1 MAGIRVTTAPSV
13 EPIALADVKS
23 YLRISG
29 SAEDTLLNTMIE
41 TVRVFCEEFTGRAL
55 ITQTI
60 TMTLDAT
67 NESHNML
74 WEGTRTGPYIN
85 FYKDFIS
92 LAKAPLQSVTSVKTY
107 DDADSATTINSSKYY
122 VDTSRDPGRVV
133 LRTGETW
140 PTALRVANAVEVVY
154 VAGYGDAATDVPAP
168 LKLGMMQHIAY
179 LYDQRGDMKDYLQT
193 RSMPPAVQNLYMPYK
208 ILDGLG
214 GSKLMALG

>member
-13 EPIALADVKS
+13 EPLALADVKS

-29 SAEDTLLNTMIE
+29 SGEDTLLNTMIE
-41 TVRVFCEEFTGRAL
+41 AVRVFCEEFTGRAL

-67 NESHNML
+67 NEAHNML

-85 FYKDFIS
+85 FYKDFIT
-92 LAKAPLQSVTSVKTY
+92 LAKPELQSVTSIKTY
-107 DDADSATTINSSKYY
+107 DDADTATTIDSSKYY
-122 VDTSRDPGRVV
+122 VDTSRDPGRVT

-140 PTALRVANAVEVVY
+140 PTALRVGNAIEVVY
-154 VAGYGDAATDVPAP
+154 VAGYGDAASDVPAP
-168 LKLGMMQHIAY
+168 LKLGMMQHLAY